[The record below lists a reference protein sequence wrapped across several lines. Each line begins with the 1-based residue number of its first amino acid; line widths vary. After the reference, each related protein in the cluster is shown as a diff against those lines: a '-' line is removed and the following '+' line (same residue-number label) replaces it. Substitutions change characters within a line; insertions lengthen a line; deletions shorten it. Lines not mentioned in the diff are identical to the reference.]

1 MLTQSAEEEEEEEED
16 IQRRVECMFS
26 ITPLP

>member
-1 MLTQSAEEEEEEEED
+1 MLIQSAEEEEEEED

-26 ITPLP
+26 TPPLP